1 MAKIARHS
9 KREDL
14 TPLTFQLST
23 TWEEAIPDERKTC
36 LEKATKA
43 CEVICSVI
51 APKDGEKL
59 FQAIHQ
65 PTANDLD
72 EPTED
77 LIALLSAYR
86 DAMTKNVKIQ
96 ILSIYAYR
104 YTMKLLQKFHE
115 PYEKISLRQIKR
127 ARLHARKR
135 GPGSNVP
142 KVFSHRVRL
151 DTNKVD
157 HFIDFVN
164 RPYFYQDVAFG
175 TRTLTLDGGG
185 KITMPNVIRTVTR
198 STMIMQYLQHCEEE
212 SFEPASRSTLCRI
225 LEVREASQQKSLSG
239 LDNIAA
245 EGVASFERLLSI
257 LEELNQAG
265 ADKRR
270 VTELAKKLND
280 GKRYLKTEF
289 KVNCSA
295 EESECADHC
304 RKFALSVPVDPCF
317 NHQCS
322 HSHNMVCEQCEQ
334 LKATLDE
341 MEESIKKHSSHL
353 YSQEQKHDLLYD
365 FERSK
370 NCIFL
375 WKSHALRS
383 VNQES
388 AKQEALQSLDSQSVL
403 VAIDWAMKFLQMKY
417 REKQS
422 EWFAKRGLS
431 WHISSVISKDQE
443 TQKAKVL
450 SYAHLL
456 DSCCQDWYAVVS
468 ILENLFQNIKINFPN
483 VKHAFLRSDE
493 AGCYHC
499 NHLIAAVKD
508 IGDRVGI
515 TVARYD
521 FLEPQQGQDVCDRV
535 LCPMKAA
542 IRKYCAEGHDIMNVG
557 AMHEALKER
566 PVKGTTAA
574 VAILDESSKILEV
587 QKIKQF
593 SELHN
598 FRYEESGIRVWKAYA
613 VGIGK
618 LIPWQSLYIRH
629 QGCTNI
635 SLMEGKGFFTNTEIR
650 DLHRPRKCQARKDNV
665 EIDDQ
670 PSMFVCPEE
679 GCNCTFDSFS
689 ELELHTDV
697 GIHDNRKSESLYDK
711 VRKNWAENFSSI
723 ENQKLTSNRILHW
736 SDC

>member
-1 MAKIARHS
+1 MAKLARHS

-36 LEKATKA
+36 IEKATKA

-77 LIALLSAYR
+77 LIALMSTYR
-86 DAMTKNVKIQ
+86 DAMKKNVKIQ

-104 YTMKLLQKFHE
+104 YTMKLLQKFHK
-115 PYEKISLRQIKR
+115 PYEKRETNKKGEIACKKTR
-127 ARLHARKR
+127 A
-135 GPGSNVP
+135 GSNAP

-198 STMIMQYLQHCEEE
+198 STMIMHYLQHCEEE
-212 SFEPASRSTLCRI
+212 SFEPASRSTHCRI

-270 VTELAKKLND
+270 VTELAKKFND
-280 GKRYLKTEF
+280 GKRYLRTEF

-304 RKFALSVPVDPCF
+304 RTFALSDPVDPCF

-403 VAIDWAMKFLQMKY
+403 VVIDWAMKFLQMKY

-422 EWFAKRGLS
+422 
-431 WHISSVISKDQE
+431 DQE

-456 DSCCQDWYAVVS
+456 DLCCQDWYSVVS
-468 ILENLFQNIKINFPN
+468 I
-483 VKHAFLRSDE
+483 
-493 AGCYHC
+493 
-499 NHLIAAVKD
+499 
-508 IGDRVGI
+508 
-515 TVARYD
+515 
-521 FLEPQQGQDVCDRV
+521 
-535 LCPMKAA
+535 
-542 IRKYCAEGHDIMNVG
+542 
-557 AMHEALKER
+557 
-566 PVKGTTAA
+566 
-574 VAILDESSKILEV
+574 
-587 QKIKQF
+587 
-593 SELHN
+593 
-598 FRYEESGIRVWKAYA
+598 
-613 VGIGK
+613 
-618 LIPWQSLYIRH
+618 
-629 QGCTNI
+629 
-635 SLMEGKGFFTNTEIR
+635 
-650 DLHRPRKCQARKDNV
+650 
-665 EIDDQ
+665 
-670 PSMFVCPEE
+670 
-679 GCNCTFDSFS
+679 
-689 ELELHTDV
+689 
-697 GIHDNRKSESLYDK
+697 
-711 VRKNWAENFSSI
+711 
-723 ENQKLTSNRILHW
+723 
-736 SDC
+736 